1 MLSRR
6 AFSICIA
13 AMLAGCG
20 GSQPPIGVY
29 GTTASTQAVS
39 RDKVFKYTGGKQSF
53 KVPADVTHVTITAYG
68 AGGAPGGNFASGDQA
83 LGGKG
88 GDVTA
93 TIPVTPG
100 ERLAI
105 FVGGKGEHGGFNG
118 GGSVPGRYRYGFG
131 GGASDVRQGGD
142 QIANRVVVAGGGGGA
157 GGTGAA
163 SARGL
168 GGAGGAGGGRRGGSG
183 GAGEG
188 TLTGGGGTGGKQH
201 IGGNGGAGGASSCGG
216 SDGTLGVGGEGGG
229 SPSVCGTL
237 GGGGGGGYFGGGGG
251 GGGGFASSSNWGAG
265 GGGGGGSAFAETSAT
280 HVKMFAGTND
290 GNGSILILW

>member
-118 GGSVPGRYRYGFG
+118 GG
-131 GGASDVRQGGD
+131 
-142 QIANRVVVAGGGGGA
+142 
-157 GGTGAA
+157 
-163 SARGL
+163 
-168 GGAGGAGGGRRGGSG
+168 
-183 GAGEG
+183 
-188 TLTGGGGTGGKQH
+188 
-201 IGGNGGAGGASSCGG
+201 
-216 SDGTLGVGGEGGG
+216 
-229 SPSVCGTL
+229 
-237 GGGGGGGYFGGGGG
+237 
-251 GGGGFASSSNWGAG
+251 
-265 GGGGGGSAFAETSAT
+265 
-280 HVKMFAGTND
+280 
-290 GNGSILILW
+290 